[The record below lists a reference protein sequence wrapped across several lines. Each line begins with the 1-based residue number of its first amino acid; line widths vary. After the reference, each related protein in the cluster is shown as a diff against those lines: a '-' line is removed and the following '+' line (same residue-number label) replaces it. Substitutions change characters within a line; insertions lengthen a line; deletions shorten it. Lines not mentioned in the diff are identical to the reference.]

1 MPSLRQPRNRSDFF
15 ERGNVDASL
24 RPRRLH
30 RLLKRRKVITVYE
43 SEDGKY
49 YLRYVLKPG
58 IDKKLCD
65 LSPCDIDWVQKCFP
79 SKVQARYV
87 REVITP
93 EAKVRNGLLIA
104 MVREFFLRG
113 GARILERL
121 QRRRLPLILRRTADL
136 INIFKWLTAGV
147 SRYQSHRA
155 ALNLEE
161 VIERRYRDFDMRR
174 FKVLWSKPVDL
185 SSSDMVE
192 KLHDAFLVARALDV
206 PLEAL
211 SGYPILILLHQDGE
225 GMTMLAPHGVVY
237 PTTVKGVLL
246 SLMDRVSGRVLKLIG
261 DYLER
266 IRSTV
271 ATVSKA
277 RRDVFAD
284 SAFPH
289 DMIRGYYEVGKKYLD
304 HSERDVPI
312 EPKLELDP
320 GHLQALL
327 MKFPPSSFEEN
338 LTVKDGDYDEEKW
351 SQFIEANY

>member
-1 MPSLRQPRNRSDFF
+1 MPSLRQPRSRSDFF
-15 ERGNVDASL
+15 ERGVVNSL

-30 RLLKRRKVITVYE
+30 RLLKRRKVITVYQ

-65 LSPCDIDWVQKCFP
+65 LSPCDIDWVQKSFP
-79 SKVQARYV
+79 PKVQARYV

-93 EAKVRNGLLIA
+93 EAKVRNGLLNA
-104 MVREFFLRG
+104 MVREFFLRN

-121 QRRRLPLILRRTADL
+121 HRRRLPLILRRTADL
-136 INIFKWLTAGV
+136 INLFKWLTAGV
-147 SRYQSHRA
+147 SRYQSHRS

-174 FKVLWSKPVDL
+174 FRVLWSKPVDL

-192 KLHDAFLVARALDV
+192 RLHDAFLVARALDV

-211 SGYPILILLHQDGE
+211 SGYPILILLHQDGD
-225 GMTMLAPHGVVY
+225 GLTMLAPHGVVY

-246 SLMDRVSGRVLKLIG
+246 SLMDRVSGRVLKVIG
-261 DYLER
+261 HYLER
-266 IRSTV
+266 IRSTI
-271 ATVSKA
+271 ATVSRA
-277 RRDVFAD
+277 RRDVFVD

-289 DMIRGYYEVGKKYLD
+289 DMIRGYYEVGKRYHD
-304 HSERDVPI
+304 YSERDVPI
-312 EPKLELDP
+312 EHKLELDP
-320 GHLQALL
+320 VHLQALL
-327 MKFPPSSFEEN
+327 TKFPPSSFEGN
-338 LTVKDGDYDEEKW
+338 LTVKDGEYDEEKW

>member
-1 MPSLRQPRNRSDFF
+1 
-15 ERGNVDASL
+15 
-24 RPRRLH
+24 
-30 RLLKRRKVITVYE
+30 
-43 SEDGKY
+43 
-49 YLRYVLKPG
+49 
-58 IDKKLCD
+58 
-65 LSPCDIDWVQKCFP
+65 
-79 SKVQARYV
+79 
-87 REVITP
+87 
-93 EAKVRNGLLIA
+93 
-104 MVREFFLRG
+104 
-113 GARILERL
+113 
-121 QRRRLPLILRRTADL
+121 LRRTADL
-136 INIFKWLTAGV
+136 INMFKWLTAGV

-174 FKVLWSKPVDL
+174 FKVLWSKPVDI

-192 KLHDAFLVARALDV
+192 RLHDAFLVARALDV

-266 IRSTV
+266 IRSTIG
-271 ATVSKA
+271 TVSKA

-289 DMIRGYYEVGKKYLD
+289 DMIRGYYEVGKRYRD
-304 HSERDVPI
+304 HSERDVPV
-312 EPKLELDP
+312 EPKLDLDP
-320 GHLQALL
+320 VHLQALL

-351 SQFIEANY
+351 SQFVEANY